1 MRACASISIESRSQV
16 AEIIDTQDVVFSRLK
31 WGENG

>member
-1 MRACASISIESRSQV
+1 MRACASISIENRSQV
-16 AEIIDTQDVVFSRLK
+16 GAMLGTQDVVFSRLK